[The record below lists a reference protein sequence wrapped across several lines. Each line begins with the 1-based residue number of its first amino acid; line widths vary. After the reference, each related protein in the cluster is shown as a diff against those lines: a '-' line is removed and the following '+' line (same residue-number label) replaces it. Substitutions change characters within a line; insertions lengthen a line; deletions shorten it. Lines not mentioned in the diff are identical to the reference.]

1 MILQVKDLTVRFGGL
16 VAVNKLSFEVEPC
29 TIHGLIG
36 PNGAGKTTVFNSIFK
51 LVPYN
56 GNLIYKNIDLG
67 KCPTHSLVNMGI
79 SRTFQNLSIFF
90 SMTVKE
96 NILVGLHSKKS
107 SNLFKDA
114 LGFPIDS
121 EKELSEVCELLNI
134 LPYLNVY
141 AMFLPYGVLKMV
153 ELARALISKPE
164 LILLDEPGSG
174 LNPAEKERLK
184 EIIKRI
190 KEMRVSVLMVEHDMG
205 IIMDIS
211 DEITVMNFGEKI
223 SAGTPEVVSH
233 DQKVIEAYLGEE
245 NYA

>member
-1 MILQVKDLTVRFGGL
+1 MILKVKDLTVKFGGL
-16 VAVNKLSFEVEPC
+16 IAVNKLSFDVNPY

-51 LVPYN
+51 LVPYH
-56 GNLIYKNIDLG
+56 GNLIYKNIDIG
-67 KCPTHSLVNMGI
+67 RYPTYSLVNLGI
-79 SRTFQNLSIFF
+79 SRTFQNLSIFY

-107 SNLFKDA
+107 SNLFKDS
-114 LGFPIDS
+114 LGFTINS
-121 EKELSEVCELLNI
+121 EKELLEVSELLNI
-134 LPYLNVY
+134 LPFLNIY

-153 ELARALISKPE
+153 ELARALISKPQ
-164 LILLDEPGSG
+164 LLLLDEPGAG
-174 LNPAEKERLK
+174 LNPSEKERLK

-190 KEMRVSVLMVEHDMG
+190 KEMGTSVLMVEHDMG

-223 SAGTPEVVSH
+223 STGTPEMVSH

-245 NYA
+245 IHA

>member
-1 MILQVKDLTVRFGGL
+1 MLQVKNLTVKFGGL
-16 VAVNKLSFEVEPC
+16 IAVNNLSFEVKPN

-51 LVPYN
+51 LVPYK
-56 GNLIYKNIDLG
+56 GSVIYKNIDLG
-67 KCPTHSLVNMGI
+67 KYPTYSLVNLGI

-96 NILVGLHSKKS
+96 NILVGLHSKHS
-107 SNLFKDA
+107 SNIIKDS
-114 LGFPIDS
+114 LGFQINF
-121 EKELSEVCELLNI
+121 EKELTEIGEFLNI
-134 LPYLNVY
+134 LPYMNVY

-153 ELARALISKPE
+153 ELARALISKPD
-164 LILLDEPGSG
+164 LILLDEPGAG
-174 LNPAEKERLK
+174 LNPAEKEKLK
-184 EIIKRI
+184 QIIKRI
-190 KEMRVSVLMVEHDMG
+190 KEMGISVLMVEHDMG

-223 SAGTPEVVSH
+223 SSGTPETVSH

-245 NYA
+245 ANA